1 MPVGVLIVGS
11 AFTMNGRVPLG
22 EDVYGVFAES
32 VTFTVIVYVPAGSAE
47 TPVHVTDEPTPLHV
61 PGKPLH
67 VYVV

>member
-1 MPVGVLIVGS
+1 
-11 AFTMNGRVPLG
+11 MNGRVPLG